1 VVVLNNALEHLYY
14 PVEAINKI
22 YKILKK
28 EGLLIVNLPNY
39 NSFGR
44 HIFKG
49 NWMALQI
56 PRHLYHFSP
65 KILSKIFKIAGFRK
79 IRVQYNYF
87 SQNYYI
93 LFQSFR
99 YLMSPKFKKGE
110 KGGMAKLDKSQ
121 NLSFKKEI
129 GKLLFKIVSFGL
141 ALIEQNLGRG
151 ENMIIYG
158 KK

>member
-1 VVVLNNALEHLYY
+1 
-14 PVEAINKI
+14 
-22 YKILKK
+22 
-28 EGLLIVNLPNY
+28 
-39 NSFGR
+39 
-44 HIFKG
+44 
-49 NWMALQI
+49 
-56 PRHLYHFSP
+56 
-65 KILSKIFKIAGFRK
+65 
-79 IRVQYNYF
+79 
-87 SQNYYI
+87 
-93 LFQSFR
+93 
-99 YLMSPKFKKGE
+99 MSPKFKKGE